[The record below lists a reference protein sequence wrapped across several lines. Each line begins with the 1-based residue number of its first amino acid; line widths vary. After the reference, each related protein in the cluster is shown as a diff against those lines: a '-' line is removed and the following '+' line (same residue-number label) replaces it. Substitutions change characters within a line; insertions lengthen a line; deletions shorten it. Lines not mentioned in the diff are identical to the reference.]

1 MATIEMIMDLAFIAF
16 AVYGIFVLRKWRKC
30 TDQVEEIEGTDCSR
44 GCVIIRLIDADKSD
58 EIIVFDKQNELLQC
72 SVVRDYCKRQRE
84 FLNKFPTIDAEP
96 VVHGHWITTEFY
108 SVKCSVC
115 GCNEDVWWADSG
127 THYCPN
133 CGAKMDEGVEH
144 EAD

>member
-72 SVVRDYCKRQRE
+72 SAVRDYCKRQRE
-84 FLNKFPTIDAEP
+84 FLNKFPTVDAEP
-96 VVHGHWITTEFY
+96 VVRCMDCRSYKYFDDGEHGYRGYCLRTICVENRKENDF
-108 SVKCSVC
+108 CSY
-115 GCNEDVWWADSG
+115 GERKG
-127 THYCPN
+127 
-133 CGAKMDEGVEH
+133 GE
-144 EAD
+144 